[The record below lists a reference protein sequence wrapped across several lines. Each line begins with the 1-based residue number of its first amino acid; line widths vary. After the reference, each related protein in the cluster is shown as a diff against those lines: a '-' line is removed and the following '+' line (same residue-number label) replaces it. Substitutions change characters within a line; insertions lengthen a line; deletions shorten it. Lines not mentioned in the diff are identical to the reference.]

1 MYDINGKR
9 THLLASTYM
18 DISVKVVK
26 HDHSKKIEII
36 YFFFLYTYDVGL

>member
-9 THLLASTYM
+9 TYLVASSYM
-18 DISVKVVK
+18 DISVKLLK

-36 YFFFLYTYDVGL
+36 SFCFL